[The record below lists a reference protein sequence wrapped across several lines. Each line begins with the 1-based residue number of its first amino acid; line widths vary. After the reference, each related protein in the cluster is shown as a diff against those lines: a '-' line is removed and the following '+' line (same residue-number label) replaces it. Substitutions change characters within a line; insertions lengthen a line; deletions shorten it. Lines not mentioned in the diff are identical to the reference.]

1 MLFLIV
7 VEWKTPDVCL
17 IWFAPICL
25 EAHPQHREGVA
36 HQRLLHRLRLH
47 EVVIVLEGPGLQ
59 DEHIAEEKDKH
70 VYTKCKRKVKVICLF
85 PLPSISNLKV
95 VFIDG
100 FSSLLLLTFGDHYD

>member
-7 VEWKTPDVCL
+7 VEWKTPDVGL
-17 IWFAPICL
+17 IWFAPIRL
-25 EAHPQHREGVA
+25 EAHPQHRERVT
-36 HQRLLHRLRLH
+36 HQRLLHRLGLH
-47 EVVIVLEGPGLQ
+47 KVVIVLEGPGLQ
-59 DEHIAEEKDKH
+59 DEHIAEKNM
-70 VYTKCKRKVKVICLF
+70 YTKYKRKMKVICLF